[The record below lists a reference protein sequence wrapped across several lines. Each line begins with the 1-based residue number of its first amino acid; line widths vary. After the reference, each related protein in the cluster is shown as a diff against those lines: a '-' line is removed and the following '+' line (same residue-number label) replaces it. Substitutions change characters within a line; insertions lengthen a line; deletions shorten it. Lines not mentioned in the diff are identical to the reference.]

1 MSIDIKLSPEIE
13 TKLFEKATAQG
24 QDAAVLAAELLSE
37 ILAKPDSAVDP
48 WVNFAARI
56 EADPLYEEFI
66 EDMAAYRQE
75 LDAEVAA
82 CQIALEMNQPA

>member
-13 TKLFEKATAQG
+13 TKLFEKATVQG

-37 ILAKPDSAVDP
+37 VLAKPDAVDP

-56 EADPLYEEFI
+56 EADPLFEEFI

-82 CQIALEMNQPA
+82 YQSVLKMNQPA